1 MTKLRI
7 RIYNWSPRK
16 GLFEESDPKEFTNL
30 YTITSISWKKDGSRL
45 ALVNFKYW
53 PLYFSHQSSK
63 TLPFKGNLTGCVD
76 LYDCSLK
83 KQLYK
88 GKFEMTYVGLSQVRL
103 DFNIF

>member
-1 MTKLRI
+1 LEATIGILKLINEIFLNSNKIVIKILTKLRI

-45 ALVNFKYW
+45 AL
-53 PLYFSHQSSK
+53 
-63 TLPFKGNLTGCVD
+63 GNLTGCVD

-88 GKFEMTYVGLSQVRL
+88 GKFEMTYVGLSQV
-103 DFNIF
+103 